1 MPAKRRGWTN
11 HVSDDQISEA
21 GHGEAVERD
30 GAQVSA
36 MRRLAQG
43 GFKQKSCLCRQCEH
57 GAACPPALAA
67 IKEGAGDF
75 PTHCHQCECG
85 HIEPIEAAPGAA
97 IGLRLMRRG

>member
-1 MPAKRRGWTN
+1 MFQTIKFQKPDMAKLWN
-11 HVSDDQISEA
+11 
-21 GHGEAVERD
+21 
-30 GAQVSA
+30 A
-36 MRRLAQG
+36 MARKCPQCGGSLKAASNKNLA
-43 GFKQKSCLCRQCEH
+43 LCRQCEH